1 MEARFATGGCEGEL
15 VSEERSRSEELGR
28 TLRAAQ
34 PDEGVWGSP
43 EGVGEEAS
51 EGDVVEEEDEDD
63 DVDDDEEEEEEEG

>member
-1 MEARFATGGCEGEL
+1 M
-15 VSEERSRSEELGR
+15 
-28 TLRAAQ
+28 RAAK
-34 PDEGVWGSP
+34 PDEGEWGSP